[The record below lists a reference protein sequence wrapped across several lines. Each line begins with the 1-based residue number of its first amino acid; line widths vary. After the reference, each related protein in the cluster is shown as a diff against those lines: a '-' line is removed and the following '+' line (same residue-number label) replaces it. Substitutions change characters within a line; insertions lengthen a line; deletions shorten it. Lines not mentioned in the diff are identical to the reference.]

1 MSAPESSVSDEPA
14 RLDSPCSCSKAGDD
28 GTQCQRN
35 SHSKNAQ
42 NAPDMVTAADSDQSD
57 SQSEQL
63 KDSPCPA
70 LTNSEP
76 SSAAVESVSISD
88 SEAHCSADV
97 AAVGIGTAA
106 AAEKVAAADEGA
118 ESVAQSAGSQEAEG
132 GVESAEAGDAVS
144 GVTGGA
150 GPGAMVEPENEAQ
163 AADRVSSAGGT
174 VTPDAPAEVA
184 PGSPRRPEL
193 VESDTVAS
201 DAAAAAAAA
210 IAASLAAAAPATTT
224 DDAAPA
230 AAVPATTADTNAT
243 SSDGKPPTAGGPA
256 ASGASAS
263 PASSG
268 SRAAGSSRSSSR
280 PSSRPGSRPSSRPS
294 SRSSSP
300 APDEPVVCRVA
311 CMSSAGQQD
320 GFHKTNQDAYCFMRT
335 KDKKSLIFGVFDGHG
350 PQGHDVSKFIKERLP
365 EILMEGSDL
374 LVDPEKALTDGFLA
388 VHDAA
393 LEETSFNCN
402 ISGTTAV
409 VAHLYKQ
416 RLAVAWVGDSR
427 AVLARRREGG
437 ERDDLMAVRLS
448 ADHKPN
454 NDEERARIEA
464 SEGSVQQDVD
474 ENGDDVGPF
483 RVWMKTGPMLGLAMS
498 RSLGDK
504 LAHTVG
510 VSATP
515 EVVVHRLDQSDAFL
529 VLGSDGLWEYVGD
542 DEAIGVVVAAGSIEA
557 GVKAL
562 LALAK
567 ERWLTKDGAGYVDDI
582 TALVVG
588 FTHRKV

>member
-1 MSAPESSVSDEPA
+1 MSASASAVSDEPA
-14 RLDSPCSCSKAGDD
+14 RLDSPCSCSKAGDHD
-28 GTQCQRN
+28 QAQCHGDNQ
-35 SHSKNAQ
+35 STNAQ
-42 NAPDMVTAADSDQSD
+42 NVPDAVTAADSDHFG
-57 SQSEQL
+57 SQSGQL
-63 KDSPCPA
+63 KESPPSA
-70 LTNSEP
+70 LTNGEP
-76 SSAAVESVSISD
+76 CSATAETVTIGD
-88 SEAHCSADV
+88 SEAHCSTDS
-97 AAVGIGTAA
+97 AARELGTAA
-106 AAEKVAAADEGA
+106 TAEKVTAAGGGA
-118 ESVAQSAGSQEAEG
+118 EGVAQSAGSKEADG
-132 GVESAEAGDAVS
+132 GAGSAEAGDAVS
-144 GVTGGA
+144 GMTGASGR
-150 GPGAMVEPENEAQ
+150 ESEAQ
-163 AADRVSSAGGT
+163 SADRV
-174 VTPDAPAEVA
+174 
-184 PGSPRRPEL
+184 
-193 VESDTVAS
+193 VESDAVAS
-201 DAAAAAAAA
+201 DAAAAAAAAA

-224 DDAAPA
+224 NDAAPA
-230 AAVPATTADTNAT
+230 ATVPVISADSNAT
-243 SSDGKPPTAGGPA
+243 SSDGKPPTAGGSS
-256 ASGASAS
+256 ASAASAS
-263 PASSG
+263 PASSS
-268 SRAAGSSRSSSR
+268 SRAAVSSRSSSR
-280 PSSRPGSRPSSRPS
+280 PGSRPGSRPSSRPS

-365 EILMEGSDL
+365 EILMDGSDL

-437 ERDDLMAVRLS
+437 ERDDLAAVRLS

-454 NDEERARIEA
+454 NEEERARIEA

-515 EVVVHRLDQSDAFL
+515 EVVVRRLDQSDAFL

-542 DEAIGVVVAAGSIEA
+542 DEVIGVVVGAGSIEA

-567 ERWLTKDGAGYVDDI
+567 ERWLKRDGAGYVDDI

>member
-1 MSAPESSVSDEPA
+1 MLPRRHSRTSQLGSIVRALATRQEIMTIHNAREATKLKESPPSALSNGK
-14 RLDSPCSCSKAGDD
+14 SCSAAAE
-28 GTQCQRN
+28 T
-35 SHSKNAQ
+35 
-42 NAPDMVTAADSDQSD
+42 VT
-57 SQSEQL
+57 
-63 KDSPCPA
+63 
-70 LTNSEP
+70 
-76 SSAAVESVSISD
+76 IGD
-88 SEAHCSADV
+88 SEEHCSADG
-97 AAVGIGTAA
+97 AAGGIGTAA
-106 AAEKVAAADEGA
+106 MAEKVAAAVGRAEG
-118 ESVAQSAGSQEAEG
+118 VAQSSGSKEADGGAGSAD
-132 GVESAEAGDAVS
+132 AGDAVS
-144 GVTGGA
+144 GMTDASGR
-150 GPGAMVEPENEAQ
+150 ESEARS
-163 AADRVSSAGGT
+163 ADRVSSASGT
-174 VTPDAPAEVA
+174 APRDAL
-184 PGSPRRPEL
+184 EL
-193 VESDTVAS
+193 VESDAVAS
-201 DAAAAAAAA
+201 DAAAAAAAAA

-224 DDAAPA
+224 NDAAPA
-230 AAVPATTADTNAT
+230 AAVPVISADSNAT
-243 SSDGKPPTAGGPA
+243 SSDGKPPTAGGSS
-256 ASGASAS
+256 ASAASAS
-263 PASSG
+263 PASSS

-280 PSSRPGSRPSSRPS
+280 PGSRPGSRPSSHPS

-350 PQGHDVSKFIKERLP
+350 PQGHDVSKFIKDRLP
-365 EILMEGSDL
+365 EILMDGSDL
-374 LVDPEKALTDGFLA
+374 LVDPEKALTDGFLV

-437 ERDDLMAVRLS
+437 ERDDLAAVRLS

-454 NDEERARIEA
+454 NEEERARIEA

-515 EVVVHRLDQSDAFL
+515 EVVVRRLDQSDAFL

-582 TALVVG
+582 TALIVG
-588 FTHRKV
+588 FTHRK

>member
-1 MSAPESSVSDEPA
+1 
-14 RLDSPCSCSKAGDD
+14 AGDYL
-28 GTQCQRN
+28 TQCHGDKQ
-35 SHSKNAQ
+35 SKGSQ
-42 NAPDMVTAADSDQSD
+42 NALDTVTAADSKQSVSQSD
-57 SQSEQL
+57 QLNESQ
-63 KDSPCPA
+63 CAA
-70 LTNSEP
+70 LINGEP
-76 SSAAVESVSISD
+76 SSAVAETVSIGD
-88 SEAHCSADV
+88 SETHCSADR
-97 AAVGIGTAA
+97 AAGVIGTAA
-106 AAEKVAAADEGA
+106 TAEKVTAADGGA
-118 ESVAQSAGSQEAEG
+118 EGVAQSAGSKEAEEG
-132 GVESAEAGDAVS
+132 AGSAEEGDAVS
-144 GVTGGA
+144 GVTGGSGLA
-150 GPGAMVEPENEAQ
+150 GMVEPIVAAQ

-174 VTPDAPAEVA
+174 VTPDAPADCAA

-193 VESDTVAS
+193 VESDAVAS
-201 DAAAAAAAA
+201 DNAAAAAAAA
-210 IAASLAAAAPATTT
+210 IAASLAAAAAAATTT
-224 DDAAPA
+224 DA
-230 AAVPATTADTNAT
+230 AASAAAGPASSGDNNAT

-256 ASGASAS
+256 ASAASAS

-365 EILMEGSDL
+365 DILMDGSDL

-454 NDEERARIEA
+454 NEDERARIEA
-464 SEGSVQQDVD
+464 SEGSVQ
-474 ENGDDVGPF
+474 
-483 RVWMKTGPMLGLAMS
+483 
-498 RSLGDK
+498 
-504 LAHTVG
+504 
-510 VSATP
+510 
-515 EVVVHRLDQSDAFL
+515 
-529 VLGSDGLWEYVGD
+529 
-542 DEAIGVVVAAGSIEA
+542 
-557 GVKAL
+557 
-562 LALAK
+562 
-567 ERWLTKDGAGYVDDI
+567 
-582 TALVVG
+582 
-588 FTHRKV
+588 

>member
-1 MSAPESSVSDEPA
+1 MSASASAVLDEPA
-14 RLDSPCSCSKAGDD
+14 WLGNPCSCGKEADHQK
-28 GTQCQRN
+28 QCQEC
-35 SHSKNAQ
+35 KAQ
-42 NAPDMVTAADSDQSD
+42 NAPEAATAAESNQSGTRP
-57 SQSEQL
+57 EQVN
-63 KDSPCPA
+63 KDSPCPR
-70 LTNSEP
+70 LINGE
-76 SSAAVESVSISD
+76 SSAAAGETVSICE
-88 SEAHCSADV
+88 SEAHSSTDMA
-97 AAVGIGTAA
+97 GGMRMAA
-106 AAEKVAAADEGA
+106 AAED
-118 ESVAQSAGSQEAEG
+118 
-132 GVESAEAGDAVS
+132 
-144 GVTGGA
+144 
-150 GPGAMVEPENEAQ
+150 
-163 AADRVSSAGGT
+163 
-174 VTPDAPAEVA
+174 
-184 PGSPRRPEL
+184 
-193 VESDTVAS
+193 
-201 DAAAAAAAA
+201 
-210 IAASLAAAAPATTT
+210 LAAAAGGVEDVAQRAGSKAAGESAVSAEAADAFPADVTPGSVASAAAVAAALAAAASTTTT
-224 DDAAPA
+224 DDAP
-230 AAVPATTADTNAT
+230 AAVPTTTADNPA
-243 SSDGKPPTAGGPA
+243 SSDGKPPT
-256 ASGASAS
+256 SGSSTSASAS
-263 PASSG
+263 ASAASAASSS
-268 SRAAGSSRSSSR
+268 SRAPGSSGTSRPNSR

-311 CMSSAGQQD
+311 CMSWAGQQD

-350 PQGHDVSKFIKERLP
+350 PQGHDVSKFIKDRLP
-365 EILMEGSDL
+365 EMLMDGTDL
-374 LVDPEKALTDGFLA
+374 LTDPEKALSDGFLA
-388 VHDAA
+388 VHSAA
-393 LEETSFNCN
+393 LEETSFDCN

-448 ADHKPN
+448 ADHKPDN
-454 NDEERARIEA
+454 EQERARIEA

-515 EVVVHRLDQSDAFL
+515 EVVVRRLDQSDAFL
-529 VLGSDGLWEYVGD
+529 VLGSDGLWEWVA
-542 DEAIGVVVAAGSIEA
+542 DEEAVQVVVGAGSIEA
-557 GVKAL
+557 GVKGL
-562 LALAK
+562 LGMAK
-567 ERWLTKDGAGYVDDI
+567 ERWLSRDGAGYVDDI

>member
-1 MSAPESSVSDEPA
+1 
-14 RLDSPCSCSKAGDD
+14 
-28 GTQCQRN
+28 
-35 SHSKNAQ
+35 
-42 NAPDMVTAADSDQSD
+42 
-57 SQSEQL
+57 
-63 KDSPCPA
+63 
-70 LTNSEP
+70 
-76 SSAAVESVSISD
+76 
-88 SEAHCSADV
+88 
-97 AAVGIGTAA
+97 
-106 AAEKVAAADEGA
+106 
-118 ESVAQSAGSQEAEG
+118 
-132 GVESAEAGDAVS
+132 
-144 GVTGGA
+144 
-150 GPGAMVEPENEAQ
+150 MVEPIVAAL

-174 VTPDAPAEVA
+174 VTPDAPADCAA

-193 VESDTVAS
+193 VESDAVAS
-201 DAAAAAAAA
+201 DNAAAAAAAA
-210 IAASLAAAAPATTT
+210 IAASLAAAAAAATTT
-224 DDAAPA
+224 DA
-230 AAVPATTADTNAT
+230 AASAAAGPASSGDNNAT

-256 ASGASAS
+256 ASAASAS

-365 EILMEGSDL
+365 DILMDGSDL

-454 NDEERARIEA
+454 NEDERARIEA

-515 EVVVHRLDQSDAFL
+515 EVVVRRLDQSDAFL
-529 VLGSDGLWEYVGD
+529 VLGSDG
-542 DEAIGVVVAAGSIEA
+542 
-557 GVKAL
+557 
-562 LALAK
+562 
-567 ERWLTKDGAGYVDDI
+567 
-582 TALVVG
+582 
-588 FTHRKV
+588 